1 MTNNQMIVYE
11 IGTKC
16 YADISRVPETI
27 KKQNTLIF
35 TGGNMKRNLK
45 LKKWTAAL
53 LAASTVISMS
63 GCGQSSAETGSQTQK
78 TENGQSNEEN
88 HSSEQADSQTAP
100 IEVTIATVDA
110 HSGANN
116 HRRICRRNKE

>member
-1 MTNNQMIVYE
+1 
-11 IGTKC
+11 
-16 YADISRVPETI
+16 
-27 KKQNTLIF
+27 
-35 TGGNMKRNLK
+35 MKRNLK

-88 HSSEQADSQTAP
+88 HSSEQQ
-100 IEVTIATVDA
+100 ILR
-110 HSGANN
+110 HSPS
-116 HRRICRRNKE
+116 K